1 MTYPHLLAP
10 ITLGDLTLRNRV
22 VMGSMHTGL
31 EDRVRDL
38 PALAA
43 YVAAR
48 ARGGVGLIVTGGY
61 APDRRGWLKPLASEM
76 THRLQAMR
84 HVEVTDAVHEA
95 GGAIAL
101 QVLHAGR
108 YGYHPFSVSASRTK
122 SPITPFT
129 PHALSSKG
137 VDRTA
142 SHFARAARLAKKAGY
157 DAVEV
162 MGSEGYLINQMLAVR
177 TNQRTDPWGGTAE
190 KRMRFPVE
198 VVRRTREAV
207 GDGFPI
213 VYRISLLDLV
223 EGGQTWDE
231 VVDLAH
237 ALEEAG
243 VTAFNTGIGWHE
255 ARVPTIITQVPPGA
269 WRSLTARLRA
279 EVSVPVC
286 ASNRINTPD
295 LAEEILAAGE
305 ADLVSMARP
314 LLADPDFVAK
324 AAAGRAD
331 EINTCIACNQA
342 CLDHVFSNQKASC
355 LVNPRAARETELVLL
370 PIAGPRGFETGARA
384 PSSTS
389 GGGGQGDYALV
400 PPVEEVAQQPSRNQR
415 RHVAVVGAGPAGLAA
430 AAAAAERGF
439 AVTVFERAD
448 EVGGQFRLAMRIPG
462 KEEFAET
469 LRYFSR
475 RLEVLG
481 AQVRLGQAP
490 TAAELSSYDEV
501 VVATG
506 VVPRVPELE
515 GVDHPSVASYA
526 DVLSGRVVPGRRVAV
541 VGAGGIGADVSH
553 FLTHDPEETTDD
565 WMSYW
570 GVGDPALHPG
580 GLTEPKPRTPTRE
593 VTLVQRKA
601 TPIGIG
607 LGRTSGWAHRAV
619 LKQSGVRQVRGASYV
634 RIDDA
639 GLHLLVDHEPV
650 LVVAD
655 TVVLCAG
662 QESVRGLYDELVA
675 AGRRPH
681 LIGGADVA
689 AELDAE
695 RAIEQGTRVAAALSP

>member
-1 MTYPHLLAP
+1 LLDPLPGPARFNVAVTTYPHLVTPLQ
-10 ITLGDLTLRNRV
+10 LGDLTLRNRV

-61 APDRRGWLKPLASEM
+61 APDRRGWLKPLASEL
-76 THRLQAMR
+76 TNRLQAMR
-84 HVEVTDAVHEA
+84 HQEVTDAVHDA

-108 YGYHPFSVSASRTK
+108 YGYHPLSVSASRTK

-129 PHALSSKG
+129 PHALSGRG
-137 VDRTA
+137 VDATA
-142 SHFARAARLAKKAGY
+142 SHFSRAARLARKAGY

-162 MGSEGYLINQMLAVR
+162 MGSEGYLVNQFLTAR
-177 TNQRTDPWGGTAE
+177 TNQRTDAWGGTAQ

-207 GDGFPI
+207 GEGFPI

-237 ALEEAG
+237 ALEDAG

-255 ARVPTIITQVPPGA
+255 ARVPTIITQVPAGA
-269 WRSLTARLRA
+269 WRPLTARLRT

-314 LLADPDFVAK
+314 LLADPDLVAK

-331 EINTCIACNQA
+331 EINTCIACNQG
-342 CLDHVFSNQKASC
+342 CLDHVFGNRKASC
-355 LVNPRAARETELVLL
+355 LVNPRAARETELVLV
-370 PIAGPRGFETGARA
+370 
-384 PSSTS
+384 PSST
-389 GGGGQGDYALV
+389 G
-400 PPVEEVAQQPSRNQR
+400 SR
-415 RHVAVVGAGPAGLAA
+415 VAVVGAGPAGLATA
-430 AAAAAERGF
+430 ASAAERGF
-439 AVTVFERAD
+439 AVTVFERAE
-448 EVGGQFRLAMRIPG
+448 EVGGQFRLAMRVPG

-469 LRYFSR
+469 LRYFRR

-481 AQVRLGQAP
+481 ADLRLGHAP
-490 TAAELSSYDEV
+490 TAAELGTYDEV

-506 VVPRVPELE
+506 VVPRLPDIA
-515 GVDHPSVASYA
+515 GIDHPSVATYA

-541 VGAGGIGADVSH
+541 VGAGGIGVDVSH
-553 FLTHDPEETTDD
+553 ALTHDPAETIEE
-565 WMSYW
+565 WMAHW

-580 GLTEPKPRTPTRE
+580 GLTEPKPRTPLRE

-619 LKQSGVRQVRGASYV
+619 LRQSGVRQVRGATYV
-634 RIDDA
+634 RIDDD
-639 GLHLLVDHEPV
+639 GLHLLVDGVPE
-650 LVVAD
+650 VVAAD

-662 QESVRGLYDELVA
+662 QEPVRDLYDALVA
-675 AGRRPH
+675 AGRTPY
-681 LIGGADVA
+681 LVGGADVA

-695 RAIEQGTRVAAALSP
+695 RAIEQGTRVAAAL